1 MNIEL
6 IHSTIKTIINQFRR
20 KPDNFFNEHDFHQYC
35 YHVFYRKKEFSKQ
48 YMTKDGRKTNVL
60 HPEYPTLE
68 RFRRKPVG
76 RVDSTGVRARY
87 DMVIL
92 NPDFIEKNELETIR
106 CRDIEKVKTDYETK
120 NIFAALEFKFIVRHS
135 LRYIGEIKFDYL
147 KLVHAKEVN
156 HKYILIFTNTLKRK
170 IEYFEK
176 LKLSSEIKAVYVAP
190 NKVGR
195 KKLEVKEYPP
205 GWLYGGQDDGK

>member
-6 IHSTIKTIINQFRR
+6 IHSTIKTVINQFRR

-48 YMTKDGRKTNVL
+48 YETLDEKKTNVL

-68 RFRRKPVG
+68 RFRRKPIG

-92 NPDFIEKNELETIR
+92 NPDLIEKNELETIR
-106 CRDIEKVKTDYETK
+106 CRDISKAETDSETK
-120 NIFAALEFKFIVRHS
+120 NIFAALEFKFIIRHS
-135 LRYIGEIKFDYL
+135 LNYLDEIKFDHL
-147 KLVHAKEVN
+147 KLKHAREVE
-156 HKYILIFTNTLKRK
+156 HKYILVFTNTSERK
-170 IEYFEK
+170 IEYFED
-176 LKLSSEIKAVYVAP
+176 LRLGNGIKAVYVAP
-190 NKVGR
+190 NKLGR
-195 KKLEVKEYPP
+195 KKLEVKEYPM
-205 GWLYGGQDDGK
+205 GWLYGRNGDEI